1 MCVRIAMD
9 LGIFSTLSERNGP
22 VTLED
27 LAATKGADLV
37 LTGTV
42 IPITSMSQAAKIFWE
57 QKGCC
62 VSLQGLDTLQNMM
75 YGSTSPPR

>member
-9 LGIFSTLSERNGP
+9 LCIFSTLSERNGP

-42 IPITSMSQAAKIFWE
+42 ISIPSMSQLLRYTGNRKGAAYPCRDWIR
-57 QKGCC
+57 CR
-62 VSLQGLDTLQNMM
+62 T
-75 YGSTSPPR
+75 

>member
-37 LTGTV
+37 LTGNV
-42 IPITSMSQAAKIFWE
+42 VLIPSMNKLLS
-57 QKGCC
+57 
-62 VSLQGLDTLQNMM
+62 
-75 YGSTSPPR
+75 

>member
-37 LTGTV
+37 LTGNV
-42 IPITSMSQAAKIFWE
+42 VLIPSMNKLLSYFGNRKSAAYPCRDWVR
-57 QKGCC
+57 C
-62 VSLQGLDTLQNMM
+62 
-75 YGSTSPPR
+75 RA